1 VCSAKD
7 GIDLNLYATL
17 RYRSVAVNWYHPLV
31 RRKHTSTVPGAPA
44 NAEPDSKALDVRV
57 RRSRDTVLGVTAELL
72 FERGLAG
79 ASVDEISRRSGVA
92 KTTIYRHWPT
102 RGDLLRDACSN
113 IGTPLDVPDTGS
125 FEGDAT
131 ALLTSLTHLLR
142 SAKWTS
148 VLPSVIDAA
157 ERDPDIAAMY
167 SRLQEGYSAPLE
179 FIIQRAMRS
188 GELPKTTD
196 SALLV
201 AALTGPLFYR
211 RWFSREPLTSAFAK
225 QIVRLV
231 LSGD

>member
-1 VCSAKD
+1 M
-7 GIDLNLYATL
+7 
-17 RYRSVAVNWYHPLV
+17 
-31 RRKHTSTVPGAPA
+31 RKRGTPAGPGAPVIS
-44 NAEPDSKALDVRV
+44 NRDDKGLDARV
-57 RRSRDTVLGVTAELL
+57 RRSRAAVLGVTAELL

-102 RGDLLRDACSN
+102 RADLLQEACSS

-125 FEGDAT
+125 VEGDVT
-131 ALLTSLTHLLR
+131 ALMMNLAQLLR

-167 SRLQEGYSAPLE
+167 SRIQEGYSAPLQS
-179 FIIQRAMRS
+179 ILQMAMRK

-196 SALLV
+196 IALLV

-211 RWFSREPLTSAFAK
+211 RWFSREPVTSAFAK

-231 LSGD
+231 IRQN

>member
-1 VCSAKD
+1 MRK
-7 GIDLNLYATL
+7 
-17 RYRSVAVNWYHPLV
+17 
-31 RRKHTSTVPGAPA
+31 KHTLTD
-44 NAEPDSKALDVRV
+44 PDALAVAKRDGKELDERV
-57 RRSRDTVLGVTAELL
+57 RRSRATVLRVTAELL
-72 FERGLAG
+72 FERGFAG
-79 ASVDEISRRSGVA
+79 ASVDEITRRSGVA

-102 RGDLLRDACSN
+102 RGDLLRDACSS
-113 IGTPLDVPDTGS
+113 IGTPLEVPDTGS
-125 FEGDAT
+125 FEGDVT
-131 ALLTSLTHLLR
+131 ALLTSLAHLLR

-157 ERDPDIAAMY
+157 ERDSDIAAMY
-167 SRLQEGYSAPLE
+167 SRLQEGYSAPLQ
-179 FIIQRAMRS
+179 FIIQRAMRR

-231 LSGD
+231 LRQD